1 MSFILFLFFSTILRD
16 ISIEELVRTSDL
28 IIQGEVK
35 EISCRMEAD
44 HIYTYV
50 SVEISKSIKG
60 EFPQEI
66 TLRIKGGKI
75 GNIVEKVSGSPS
87 FEKGERV
94 ILFLKRK
101 NEFFSVSGMALGKF
115 KIINERGVALVI
127 NNAEGLS
134 VYKDGRII
142 ELQERRWRYDEF
154 IMMIRR
160 LLEEK

>member
-1 MSFILFLFFSTILRD
+1 MNLIIFLFFLTILRD
-16 ISIEELVRTSDL
+16 ISLQELIDISDL

-35 EISCRMEAD
+35 EISSRMESD

-50 SVEISKSIKG
+50 EVKISKFIKG
-60 EFPQEI
+60 EFPEEV
-66 TLRIKGGKI
+66 TLKIKGGKV
-75 GNIVEKVSGSPS
+75 GNIVERVSGSPS

-94 ILFLKRK
+94 ILFLKKK

-115 KIINERGVALVI
+115 KIINEGGADFVI

-134 VYKDGRII
+134 IYKDGRIL
-142 ELQERRWRYDEF
+142 EPPERKWRYHEF

-160 LLEEK
+160 FLEER